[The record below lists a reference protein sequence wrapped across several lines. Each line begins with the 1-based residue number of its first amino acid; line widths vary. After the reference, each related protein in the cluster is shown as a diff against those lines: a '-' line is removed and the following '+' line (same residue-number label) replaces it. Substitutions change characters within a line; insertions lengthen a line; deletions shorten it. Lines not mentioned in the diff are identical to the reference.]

1 MKNICIFTGARPN
14 FIKVAPLIR
23 AIERTD
29 NCAYRLVYA
38 GTTDD
43 STLEPSLF
51 D

>member
-29 NCAYRLVYA
+29 NCAYRNRRCSMTCRFVA
-38 GTTDD
+38 QMC
-43 STLEPSLF
+43 S
-51 D
+51 